1 MAKDGDIQQESEK
14 GFEEVTDSLEG
25 QGNFSTMQELEK
37 IVDSILATLPKLNRR
52 KLRLEMETFQ
62 VSLNQNPT
70 THDINEGLAHAQ
82 GYKDRLAEIYMMA
95 LREFKTRNRCVE
107 LLFDANNVI
116 SKGKSADVRR
126 GEATMKYP
134 MHLIQLEGAE
144 TFLKEVEHILQ
155 NVKSA
160 HEAISRQASVM
171 QIQLQLGEVRKSS
184 GPRDYSNNSEAEE
197 ARPKNGPQELDW

>member
-1 MAKDGDIQQESEK
+1 MVREGDIQQDSEK
-14 GFEEVTDSLEG
+14 GFEEVADSMAD

-37 IVDSILATLPKLNRR
+37 VVDSIIATLPKLNRR
-52 KLRLEMETFQ
+52 KLRAEIETFQ
-62 VSLNQNPT
+62 VALSQTPT
-70 THDINEGLAHAQ
+70 THDINEGLALAQ
-82 GYKDRLAEIYMMA
+82 GYKDRLSEIYMMA
-95 LREFKTRNRCVE
+95 LREQKTRSRCVD

-171 QIQLQLGEVRKSS
+171 QIQLQLGEVRKA
-184 GPRDYSNNSEAEE
+184 PTKEYSTNSLAEE
-197 ARPKNGPQELDW
+197 ARSKNGPQELDW